1 MPQCQAIRRQ
11 ISPTLRLT
19 AEEMLRNRFAPT
31 FRQPISDLDRATQQG
46 CSKFRGNRLFSLTPN
61 PNFLNLNRIELNSI
75 KLEHFRNLVSL
86 SAIDGKIEEVERV
99 ALSKIAFEQGLP
111 LDRLNLMLNRASEYI
126 YLIPQN
132 TEEREQQLE
141 EMISLALVD
150 GDFAPAELELIEMVA
165 EKLGFS
171 HKELDQ
177 ILEAQCGYKR

>member
-1 MPQCQAIRRQ
+1 M
-11 ISPTLRLT
+11 
-19 AEEMLRNRFAPT
+19 
-31 FRQPISDLDRATQQG
+31 
-46 CSKFRGNRLFSLTPN
+46 
-61 PNFLNLNRIELNSI
+61 NSV

-132 TEEREQQLE
+132 NEEKEQQLE

-171 HKELDQ
+171 KKELDQ
-177 ILEAQCGYKR
+177 ILEEQCGYKR

>member
-1 MPQCQAIRRQ
+1 M
-11 ISPTLRLT
+11 
-19 AEEMLRNRFAPT
+19 
-31 FRQPISDLDRATQQG
+31 
-46 CSKFRGNRLFSLTPN
+46 
-61 PNFLNLNRIELNSI
+61 NSV

-86 SAIDGKIEEVERV
+86 SAIDGKIEDTERV

-132 TEEREQQLE
+132 SEEREQQLE

-150 GDFAPAELELIEMVA
+150 GDFAPAELELIEMVS

-171 HKELDQ
+171 RKELDQ
-177 ILEAQCGYKR
+177 ILVAQCGYRR

>member
-1 MPQCQAIRRQ
+1 
-11 ISPTLRLT
+11 
-19 AEEMLRNRFAPT
+19 
-31 FRQPISDLDRATQQG
+31 
-46 CSKFRGNRLFSLTPN
+46 
-61 PNFLNLNRIELNSI
+61 LNSI

-132 TEEREQQLE
+132 NEEKEQQLE

-171 HKELDQ
+171 QKELDQ
-177 ILEAQCGYKR
+177 ILEEQCGYKR